1 MTIEERAKALV
12 AEMKP
17 LFNQLPRM
25 MFEIQRESKRERKR
39 LMDERSRMMN
49 KKTYECGEVDGIK
62 YEIETD
68 LVKDLKE
75 KHNINAINEIKTAII
90 QSANS
95 KKEK

>member
-49 KKTYECGEVDGIK
+49 KK
-62 YEIETD
+62 EI
-68 LVKDLKE
+68 
-75 KHNINAINEIKTAII
+75 
-90 QSANS
+90 
-95 KKEK
+95 